1 MNPIPRI
8 CRAMVEDRLGAPI
21 PTERQR
27 KREEKILA
35 AGEQLMAHYGR
46 SRITKRI
53 LAISLRL
60 SPTTLT
66 WHYTDID
73 ALLAEILRRHL
84 RTLAKAIGAV
94 PREAPDRP
102 ALMRKAYLDNTRGAF
117 GRMSDAHLLLTRDRH
132 LLPEDELEHI
142 EASVQG
148 LAEMI
153 GGDHAEETLDLLD
166 RPWITAARA
175 EPILQ
180 TMAETL
186 HHPPQQAA
194 APAPQPEEPSQ
205 DHSLA
210 QAPDRTDS
218 IWNDDLTWL
227 RPAGLGTA
235 GLPFTDLASLPH
247 QTLSRPPPPQS
258 QAA

>member
-53 LAISLRL
+53 LAISLRI

-66 WHYTDID
+66 WHYTDMD

-84 RTLAKAIGAV
+84 RILAKAIGAV
-94 PREAPDRP
+94 PREAPDRQS
-102 ALMRKAYLDNTRGAF
+102 LMRKAYLEATRGAF

-142 EASVQG
+142 EATLQS
-148 LAEMI
+148 LAETI
-153 GGDHAEETLDLLD
+153 GGDHPEETLDLLD
-166 RPWITAARA
+166 RPWITTARV

-180 TMAETL
+180 AMAETL
-186 HHPPQQAA
+186 NHPAEPAA
-194 APAPQPEEPSQ
+194 AQPALQALTRPSEKL
-205 DHSLA
+205 HPGLPPA
-210 QAPDRTDS
+210 IAEA
-218 IWNDDLTWL
+218 IWNGDLTYL

-235 GLPFTDLASLPH
+235 GLPFDQLDAPANRS
-247 QTLSRPPPPQS
+247 QIPPSHS